1 MRAILLVLVT
11 LTIITLTIVTLP
23 LSTFAQDEV
32 LTPASVIENSSAT
45 DWRTPTQDNLLY
57 LELEQG
63 LVVFELAPDF
73 APNHIANLR
82 ALVSE
87 SYFDGLA
94 IIRSQDNYV
103 AQWGDPSEQ
112 AEQKRSLGK
121 AKDKLA
127 PEFYRSIKDL
137 EFMKINSQDAYAD
150 HVGFS
155 NGFGVGHDT
164 DSAWLT
170 HCYGALGAGR
180 GLEANS
186 GNAAELYVVT
196 GHSPRHLDKNVT
208 LIGRTLQGIELLSSL
223 PRGTGQLGFYE
234 SETQHVEI
242 TSIRFGTDLEKS
254 EQVKLEVMR
263 TDTDTF
269 GDYVT
274 SRTFRKNEWFLDETG
289 RIELCN
295 VGVPVR
301 VTK

>member
-1 MRAILLVLVT
+1 MRTILISLALVT
-11 LTIITLTIVTLP
+11 LS
-23 LSTFAQDEV
+23 LSAIAQDKV
-32 LTPASVIENSSAT
+32 LTPASVIESSSAD
-45 DWRTPTQDNLLY
+45 DWRIPEQENLLY
-57 LELEQG
+57 LELKQG
-63 LVVFELAPDF
+63 MVIFELAPNF
-73 APNHIANLR
+73 APEHIANLR
-82 ALVSE
+82 TLVSQK
-87 SYFDGLA
+87 YFDGLA

-103 AQWGDPSEQ
+103 AQWGDPSEEAQQ
-112 AEQKRSLGK
+112 AKPLGEAK
-121 AKDKLA
+121 AKLA
-127 PEFYRSIKDL
+127 PEFYRSLKGIAFK
-137 EFMKINSQDAYAD
+137 EISSRDAYAD

-155 NGFGVGHDT
+155 RGFSIAHDN
-164 DSAWLT
+164 DHAWLT

-180 GLEANS
+180 GLEADS

-242 TSIRFGTDLEKS
+242 RSIRFGTDLEQS

-263 TDTDTF
+263 TGTDTF
-269 GDYVT
+269 ADYVT

-289 RIELCN
+289 RIEVCN

-301 VTK
+301 VAK